1 MDRNVPNCRTVLLP
15 TTLSC
20 EASAEADTLAAY
32 MKEFLAAEGVPPE
45 NIIEEGRSA
54 TTYENARFAAE
65 LLRERGLLEVALVT
79 DGWHMPRAAASF
91 RARGLKVIPA
101 PCTLRSANFDGPL
114 SGWLP
119 SHHALVQ
126 NERVLHEWLGL
137 AWYLLSGRL

>member
-1 MDRNVPNCRTVLLP
+1 
-15 TTLSC
+15 
-20 EASAEADTLAAY
+20 

-65 LLRERGLLEVALVT
+65 LLRERGLLEIALVT

-101 PCTLRSANFDGPL
+101 PCTLRSASFDGPL